1 VVEEPRPCPYIPV
14 EKASLEY
21 RIVVDLDSAVY
32 ADLLRRGYRR
42 FGYQLYRPACSE
54 CNQCVSLRI
63 LVDEFAPTAS
73 QRRVLRLN
81 RHIRSELC
89 PAGVSDQHIDL
100 FNRYHRFMATHRGWQ
115 RDAITSDAYVESFVA
130 GGGTFSWQWL
140 YYDGPRLVGVALM
153 DEVMD
158 AISLVYYFHDPA
170 WRPHSPGTFSMLT
183 QLAYAKEKK
192 LPYAYP
198 GYWVASNPS
207 MNYKV
212 RFRPNERLA
221 HYPADGDDPRWVR
234 TAAQDPGGEAHRKSE
249 VH

>member
-1 VVEEPRPCPYIPV
+1 MRELLRVVEEPRPCPYLPA

-21 RIVVDLDSAVY
+21 RIVVDLDPAIY

-42 FGYQLYRPACSE
+42 FGYQLYRPSCADCD
-54 CNQCVSLRI
+54 QCVSLRV
-63 LVDEFAPTAS
+63 LVNEFSPSTS

-81 RHIRSELC
+81 RHIRAERR
-89 PAGVSDQHIDL
+89 PAFVSDQHIEL
-100 FNRYHRFMATHRGWQ
+100 FNRYHRFMAGHRGWQ
-115 RDAITSDAYVESFVA
+115 RDAITSEGYVESFVA
-130 GGGTFSWQWL
+130 GGGNFSWQWL

-153 DEVMD
+153 DEVVD

-170 WRPHSPGTFSMLT
+170 WRPLSPGTFSALT
-183 QLAYAKEKK
+183 QLAYAKEKG

-207 MNYKV
+207 MSYKT

-221 HYPADGDDPRWVR
+221 RYPEDGQDPRWLR
-234 TAAQDPGGEAHRKSE
+234 IEA
-249 VH
+249 